1 MNFQYRRNQSGH
13 SSSTGRERIVLVA
26 DNLQLIGKAGERCD
40 LCTFLFLSFFFLFF
54 SKKHVLLLTFLKE
67 DIQKRKVKSMSWA
80 SKK

>member
-1 MNFQYRRNQSGH
+1 MTF
-13 SSSTGRERIVLVA
+13 VL
-26 DNLQLIGKAGERCD
+26 LYFSR
-40 LCTFLFLSFFFLFF
+40 FSYLFF